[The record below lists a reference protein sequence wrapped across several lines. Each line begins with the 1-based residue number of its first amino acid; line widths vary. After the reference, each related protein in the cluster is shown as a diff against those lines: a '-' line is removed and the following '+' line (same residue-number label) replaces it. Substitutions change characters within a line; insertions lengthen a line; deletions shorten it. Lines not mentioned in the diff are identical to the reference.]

1 MRVYTLEC
9 EMLTERS
16 IGDAFAIFED
26 PYNLA
31 KITPGWLNFKVTS
44 PQRIQMRKGAEIHY
58 TIKWLGV
65 PIRWKTIIR
74 EYEPPRIFIDQQ
86 AEGPYTLWLHR
97 HTFRETPDGTVVA
110 DHVDYA
116 LPMGLLGR
124 LAHAVAVRKQLL
136 EIFDYRQEQLAKL
149 LGGSTRQIAAPA
161 IR

>member
-1 MRVYTLEC
+1 
-9 EMLTERS
+9 MLTERS